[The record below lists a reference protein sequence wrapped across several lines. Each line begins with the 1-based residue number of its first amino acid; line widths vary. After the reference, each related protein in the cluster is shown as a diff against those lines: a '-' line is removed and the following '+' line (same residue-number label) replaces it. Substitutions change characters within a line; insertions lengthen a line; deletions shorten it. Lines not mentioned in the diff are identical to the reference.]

1 MPQSA
6 ATPAVTD
13 PLVLG
18 RRIRYARRAAGLT
31 LKALA
36 ADVGSTT
43 SHLSLVENGRREPRL
58 SLLSSLAERLGV
70 PPGELLS
77 PEPPPDRRSGLEIE
91 LERAQRSPLFSQLAV
106 PSVKTGPRL
115 PMDALEALV
124 GLHDEL
130 ERRARAV
137 IATPLEARRTNT
149 RMRLEMQARDN
160 YLPEIEDMAEEFVR
174 AVGYTG
180 GALTHH
186 QVSQM
191 AQRLG
196 FAIIHVDD
204 LPHSTRTVTDLANGR
219 IYLPPASIPG
229 GYGLRSLALHAMAHR
244 LFGHERPADYGDFLR
259 QRQEIAYFTA
269 CCLVPRFAAVDYLS
283 ARKEARELAMED
295 FRDAFGITHH
305 SAAQRFTNLATQHL
319 DIPTHFIRAGDDG
332 GLYRG
337 YENDGVP
344 LPTDASGAIEGQPL
358 CRNWAARSA
367 FTRRNRTTEYSQY
380 TDTPAGTYWCSTQTG
395 TGVETEFSITLGVPF
410 AHAKWFR
417 GRETT
422 ARSTSTC
429 PDGGCCRLPDTY
441 LAQRWEQHAWPSAK
455 MHNHVLSPLPQGTFP
470 GVDDAEVFAF
480 LESHAPVSGE
490 ERAARA
496 GEPASWRDAA
506 PRPQRWVRPDLPGDR
521 SQA

>member
-1 MPQSA
+1 M
-6 ATPAVTD
+6 
-13 PLVLG
+13 LG
-18 RRIRYARRAAGLT
+18 RRIRHARRAAGLT
-31 LKALA
+31 LKELA
-36 ADVGSTT
+36 GQIGSTT
-43 SHLSLVENGRREPRL
+43 SQLSLIENGRREPRL
-58 SLLSSLAERLGV
+58 STLTALAERLGT
-70 PPGELLS
+70 PLADLLS
-77 PEPPPDRRSGLEIE
+77 PEPPPDRRSRLEIA

-106 PSVKTGPRL
+106 PRVKTGPGL

-124 GLHDEL
+124 GLYTEL
-130 ERRARAV
+130 DRRARAI
-137 IATPLEARRTNT
+137 IATPLEARRINT
-149 RMRLEMQARDN
+149 EMRLEMQARNN
-160 YLPEIEDMAEEFVR
+160 YLPDIEDLAEECVR

-186 QVSQM
+186 QVAQM
-191 AQRLG
+191 AARLG
-196 FAIIHVDD
+196 FEIIHVDD

-229 GYGLRSLALHAMAHR
+229 GYGLRSLTLQAMAHR

-259 QRQEIAYFTA
+259 QRQDIAYFAA
-269 CCLVPRFAAVDYLS
+269 CCIVPRFAALEYLT
-283 ARKEARELAMED
+283 ARKADRELAMED

-305 SAAQRFTNLATQHL
+305 SAAQRFTNLATEHL
-319 DIPTHFIRAGDDG
+319 GITTHFIRAGDDG
-332 GLYRG
+332 ALYRG

-367 FTRRNRTTEYSQY
+367 FSRRNRTTEYSQY

-410 AHAKWFR
+410 ADAKWFR

-422 ARSTSTC
+422 ARTTSTC
-429 PDGGCCRLPDTY
+429 PDADCCKNPPQE
-441 LAQRWEQHAWPSAK
+441 LAQRWQEYSWPSAK

-480 LESHAPVSGE
+480 LESHAPSGGNDE
-490 ERAARA
+490 V
-496 GEPASWRDAA
+496 PDDRDGTYWPSAETHVRRW
-506 PRPQRWVRPDLPGDR
+506 PRREGLGGQ
-521 SQA
+521 SQAESG